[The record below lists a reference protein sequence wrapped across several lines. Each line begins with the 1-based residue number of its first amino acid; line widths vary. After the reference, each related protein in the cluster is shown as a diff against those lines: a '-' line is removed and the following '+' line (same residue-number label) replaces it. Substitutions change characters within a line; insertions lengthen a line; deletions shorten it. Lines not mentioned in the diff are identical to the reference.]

1 MQFEA
6 DCLSMESG
14 KLMVRRYAELKSKK
28 FGIAS

>member
-6 DCLSMESG
+6 DSLSMESG
-14 KLMVRRYAELKSKK
+14 ELMVRRYADFNSIK